1 MSKHEAYI
9 KREYSELANQYES
22 RWDLFLKVGRRWA
35 YSALKGRLAQNK
47 VLKILDI
54 GCGNGVFL
62 KTLHEEFP
70 QHHYTGIDI
79 SKEMLPDKSK
89 DIQFL
94 NMSYDDYIKQDH
106 KKRFDTILHM
116 NVLHH
121 IEGQEDHLKD
131 VFKHM
136 DEGAQLLLIDFDRSS
151 LLMYWADLYW
161 RVFKKTHVK
170 SWSLRDLK
178 AFINKQNGFEISV
191 AETLKVNR
199 FWRLQCLLIRK
210 I

>member
-1 MSKHEAYI
+1 
-9 KREYSELANQYES
+9 
-22 RWDLFLKVGRRWA
+22 
-35 YSALKGRLAQNK
+35 
-47 VLKILDI
+47 
-54 GCGNGVFL
+54 
-62 KTLHEEFP
+62 
-70 QHHYTGIDI
+70 
-79 SKEMLPDKSK
+79 MLPDKSK